1 MNVKNKLNIILYFII
16 SIFLLSCSKKAN
28 NSIVIFA
35 SDSLKSPL
43 SDIVNNYESETGKK
57 VELSFNSSGKLAEK
71 IESEFY
77 TDLYISSST
86 KEIDK
91 LKDKNLL
98 YNDTIK
104 NILKNKIV
112 LIIRKN
118 SGKDISS
125 FLDLANNSIRQIAV
139 GESMTSPIGY
149 YTEEILHDLGIY
161 NLVADKIIYAKS
173 TREIVD
179 LVEKVDNIVDC
190 GIVYKTSAMHNN
202 NIEIVDED
210 DTEVIYG
217 ITVTKNSSKKQEA
230 IDFINYLYSEK
241 SITVL
246 TYYGFNVIK

>member
-57 VELSFNSSGKLAEK
+57 VEVSFNSSGKLAEK

-77 TDLYISSST
+77 TDLYISSSID
-86 KEIDK
+86 EIYK

-98 YNDTIK
+98 HDETIK
-104 NILKNKIV
+104 NILRNKIV
-112 LIIRKN
+112 LIKSKN
-118 SGKDISS
+118 TNKDISS

-179 LVEKVDNIVDC
+179 LVEKINNLVDC

-202 NIEIVDED
+202 NIEIVAED

-217 ITVTKNSSKKQEA
+217 IAVAKNSSKKQEA
-230 IDFINYLYSEK
+230 MDFINYLYSEK

-246 TYYGFNVIK
+246 TYYGFDVIK

>member
-57 VELSFNSSGKLAEK
+57 VEVSFNSSGKLAEK

-77 TDLYISSST
+77 TDLYISSSI

-179 LVEKVDNIVDC
+179 LVEKINNLVDC

-202 NIEIVDED
+202 NIEIVAEY

-217 ITVTKNSSKKQEA
+217 IAVAKNSSKKQEA
-230 IDFINYLYSEK
+230 MDFINYLYSEK

-246 TYYGFNVIK
+246 TYYGFDVIK

>member
-57 VELSFNSSGKLAEK
+57 VEVSFNSSGKLAEK

-77 TDLYISSST
+77 TDLYISSSI

-173 TREIVD
+173 TREIV
-179 LVEKVDNIVDC
+179 
-190 GIVYKTSAMHNN
+190 A
-202 NIEIVDED
+202 ED

-217 ITVTKNSSKKQEA
+217 IAVAKNSSKKQEA
-230 IDFINYLYSEK
+230 MDFINYLYSEK

-246 TYYGFNVIK
+246 TYYGFDVIK

>member
-1 MNVKNKLNIILYFII
+1 M
-16 SIFLLSCSKKAN
+16 
-28 NSIVIFA
+28 
-35 SDSLKSPL
+35 
-43 SDIVNNYESETGKK
+43 
-57 VELSFNSSGKLAEK
+57 AEK

-77 TDLYISSST
+77 TDLYISSSI

-139 GESMTSPIGY
+139 GEPMTSPIGY

-173 TREIVD
+173 TREIV
-179 LVEKVDNIVDC
+179 
-190 GIVYKTSAMHNN
+190 A
-202 NIEIVDED
+202 ED

-217 ITVTKNSSKKQEA
+217 IAVAKNSSKKQEA
-230 IDFINYLYSEK
+230 MDFINYLYSEK

-246 TYYGFNVIK
+246 TYYGFDVIK

>member
-1 MNVKNKLNIILYFII
+1 MEDFYECKKQIKHYFIFHYINILII
-16 SIFLLSCSKKAN
+16 SSKKAN

-57 VELSFNSSGKLAEK
+57 VEVSFNSSVKLAEK

-77 TDLYISSST
+77 TDLHISSSI

-179 LVEKVDNIVDC
+179 LVEKINNLVDC

-202 NIEIVDED
+202 NIEIVAED
-210 DTEVIYG
+210 DTEVIMA
-217 ITVTKNSSKKQEA
+217 SQ
-230 IDFINYLYSEK
+230 
-241 SITVL
+241 
-246 TYYGFNVIK
+246 

>member
-202 NIEIVDED
+202 IEIVDED

-217 ITVTKNSSKKQEA
+217 IAVTKNSSKKQEA

>member
-217 ITVTKNSSKKQEA
+217 IAVTKNSSKKQEA